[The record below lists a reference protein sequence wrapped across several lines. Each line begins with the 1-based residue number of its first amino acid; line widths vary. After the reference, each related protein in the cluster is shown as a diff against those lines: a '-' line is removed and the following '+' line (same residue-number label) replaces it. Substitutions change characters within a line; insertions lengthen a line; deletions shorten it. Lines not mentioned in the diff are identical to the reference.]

1 MSTAATSAAEPNASI
16 DIDAWVCPLPLRD
29 YPSIVMGHGGG
40 GQLSAELVQHLFRP
54 AFAPG
59 ATGALGDAAV
69 LSLPGTR
76 IACTTDTFVVQPL
89 EFPGGT
95 IGSLAV
101 HGTVNDLA
109 MVGARPLAITAGF
122 VLEEGLPMVQLAR
135 IVHDMARA
143 AHEAGVRIVCGDTK
157 VVERGHG
164 DGVYINTTGIGALA
178 DDVHIG
184 PERAQVGDAVLL
196 SGYIGDHGMAI
207 MSRREGLEFG
217 STIESDSAALHTLV
231 VDLLAAVPDIHVLR
245 DPTRGGVAA
254 SLNEIASDAGV
265 GIAINEQSVPVRTT
279 VRAAC
284 EVLGLDPFFVAN
296 EGKLLAIVPPERAE
310 RALTAMRSHP
320 LGTHAAII
328 GHVVA
333 DHPGMLV
340 ARTGLG
346 ARRVITMPIGEQL
359 PRIC

>member
-1 MSTAATSAAEPNASI
+1 MTTAVVQQPTSVSLDEWS
-16 DIDAWVCPLPLRD
+16 CPLPLRD
-29 YPSIVMGHGGG
+29 YPTIVMGHGGG
-40 GQLSAELVQHLFRP
+40 GQLSAELVTHLFRP

-59 ATGALGDAAV
+59 DTSALTDSTV
-69 LSLPGTR
+69 LTLPGSR
-76 IACTTDTFVVQPL
+76 IAYTTDTFVVQPL

-109 MVGARPLAITAGF
+109 MSGARPLVLTAGF
-122 VLEEGLPMVQLAR
+122 VIEEGMPMAQLAR

-143 AHEAGVRIVCGDTK
+143 AREAGVRIVCGDTK

-164 DGVYINTTGIGALA
+164 DGVYINTSGIGVLD

-184 PERAQVGDAVLL
+184 PDRATVGDVVLV
-196 SGYIGDHGMAI
+196 SGSIGDHGMAI
-207 MSRREGLEFG
+207 MSQREGLEFET
-217 STIESDSAALHTLV
+217 TIVSDSAALHTLV
-231 VDLLAAVPDIHVLR
+231 HALRAAVPDVHVLR
-245 DPTRGGVAA
+245 DPTRGGVAT
-254 SLNEIASDAGV
+254 SLNEIAADANV
-265 GIAINEQSVPVRTT
+265 GIMLEERALPIRPA

-284 EVLGLDPFFVAN
+284 EVLGLDPLFVAN
-296 EGKLLAIVPPERAE
+296 EGKLLAIVPADAANTALSALRAH
-310 RALTAMRSHP
+310 AL
-320 LGTHAAII
+320 GVDAAII
-328 GHVVA
+328 GEVVA

-346 ARRVITMPIGEQL
+346 ARRVITTPIGEQL